1 MRIRLGCFLVTA
13 FLCAAALLNANP
25 ANARDWA
32 KYPAVAQIGSAQEIF
47 AIGDAHSDFK
57 RLSRAMVAA
66 RIIEAQPVKPEDA
79 RWRARHAVLVTTGDM
94 IDKGPRA
101 LDVLRLLMWL
111 RTEARRAG
119 GDVVILAG
127 NHEAEFL
134 ADPTAPKGHE
144 FARQLKAARIDLAEV
159 GASKG
164 EIGEFLCSLSFAA
177 RVGDWFFSHGGN
189 AGGRTIAQ
197 LAADLQGGVEHEGF
211 RTRHLIGDDS
221 ILESR
226 LNGDG
231 RKPWIDAGMPDHGE
245 RELLADYARALGV
258 AHLVEGHVP
267 SEVVFAVG
275 VKRNRGEMFQR
286 FGLLFLIDT
295 GLSEGVDDSG
305 GAVLHITYQG
315 GEKATA
321 ICPDGRITL
330 LWDNVSKPDTGRATA
345 CAK

>member
-1 MRIRLGCFLVTA
+1 MNIRLSCFLIAA
-13 FLCAAALLNANP
+13 FLCAAIAGD
-25 ANARDWA
+25 ARDWK
-32 KYPAVAQIGSAQEIF
+32 KYPAVTQITSAEEIF

-57 RLSRAMVAA
+57 RLARAMVAA
-66 RIIEAQPVKPEDA
+66 RIIEAQPSKPEEA
-79 RWRARHAVLVTTGDM
+79 RWRAGHAVLVTTGDM

-134 ADPTAPKGHE
+134 ADPSAPKGHE
-144 FARQLKAARIDLAEV
+144 FAKQLKAANIDLAEV
-159 GASKG
+159 GACKG

-189 AGGRTIAQ
+189 AGGRTVENLI
-197 LAADLQGGVEHEGF
+197 ADLQAGVDHDGF
-211 RTRHLIGDDS
+211 RTRHLLGDDS

-226 LNGDG
+226 LNGEG
-231 RKPWIDAGMPDHGE
+231 RKPWIDAGMPDRGE

-267 SEVVFAVG
+267 SEVVFADK

-295 GLSEGVDDSG
+295 GMSEGVDDSG
-305 GAVLHITYQG
+305 GAVLHITYKG
-315 GEKATA
+315 GERASA
-321 ICPDGRITL
+321 ICADGRITP
-330 LWDNVSKPDTGRATA
+330 LWDSVSKPDIGRAAA